1 MKPERDRHRFA
12 TTRWSLVISAGGL
25 SPDASTALA
34 ELCDAY
40 WYPAYAY
47 ARRAGYSV
55 DDAADLTQAFFT
67 RVLEKRFLKEARP
80 ERGRFRSFLLA
91 SLGHFISN
99 ERDWKNA
106 RKRGGAAPHVPIDFG
121 IGENRYA
128 REPAD
133 DLTPERIYERRWAL
147 DVLDR
152 AMGRLSAK
160 YATSGRHASF
170 VLLVPHLVDNE
181 PESVRGAG
189 RLHRTDRRRSA
200 PGGPSPQAGASR
212 DASGHHCRDARAR
225 RGCRRRAPLP
235 PSGHRPRTVM
245 APRIFPRP
253 ALVAG

>member
-1 MKPERDRHRFA
+1 MYTHTLAPRMKPERDRHRFA

-25 SPDASTALA
+25 SPDASTALS

-133 DLTPERIYERRWAL
+133 DLTPERIYERRWDL

-170 VLLVPHLVDNE
+170 ELLVPHLVDNE
-181 PESVRGAG
+181 PESYAVLAASTGLTEGALRQAVH
-189 RLHRTDRRRSA
+189 RLKREHRA
-200 PGGPSPQAGASR
+200 MLR
-212 DASGHHCRDARAR
+212 DTIAETLERAEDVDDELRYLLRVIARE
-225 RGCRRRAPLP
+225 P
-235 PSGHRPRTVM
+235 
-245 APRIFPRP
+245 
-253 ALVAG
+253 